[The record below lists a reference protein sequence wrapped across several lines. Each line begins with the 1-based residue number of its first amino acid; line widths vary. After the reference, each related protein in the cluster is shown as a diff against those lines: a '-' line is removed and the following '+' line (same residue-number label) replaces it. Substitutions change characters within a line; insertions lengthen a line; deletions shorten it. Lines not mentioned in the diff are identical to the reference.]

1 MTDGAQNLRAKL
13 PVPALEALSPMLRT
27 RPYDDDMLFQVGFEV
42 VESVDDQEPGAR
54 RSATFAKNFMEAI
67 HLVRNQFGELRA
79 GIVEVKAVL
88 AREREKN
95 GTIHDTYFFPTRRRE
110 TFVPDDLVSAD
121 G

>member
-1 MTDGAQNLRAKL
+1 
-13 PVPALEALSPMLRT
+13 MLRT

-67 HLVRNQFGELRA
+67 HLVRNQFGEARA
-79 GIVEVKAVL
+79 GAVQVQSVFT
-88 AREREKN
+88 REREKN

-110 TFVPDDLVSAD
+110 TSAPDDLASAD
-121 G
+121 A